1 MGVPPFL
8 ERSVRLRHQSPFFAS
23 VHMDRISMCPS
34 VRTMERVNVTEGRSV
49 EKLIRLPTF
58 IGEPRLMLGEGGVVP
73 KKESPPDK
81 HG

>member
-1 MGVPPFL
+1 
-8 ERSVRLRHQSPFFAS
+8 
-23 VHMDRISMCPS
+23 MCPS

-73 KKESPPDK
+73 KKEIPPDK